1 MTEEEIRYL
10 AEKFKVVPDTGFKP
24 GSFETPGAFGTKRS
38 PTAGALSQG
47 MSDAERRRIAQEREQ
62 VRSGLSPMDKAQGV
76 LEAGAMLGTAIP
88 SAIAAPFVKEFTG
101 TPEEEFINK
110 YMYVPRTEAGLLYAE
125 EGGEGIGSAIDAIS
139 ESKVGQ
145 ALGPVIEKIPGIYP
159 VSGATTRAIDTG
171 LSGIGKGTKLAAEVA
186 GQKGRQILDEGQD
199 LLQAARADF
208 AAPPTGAIQLQAAQA
223 PRSQLGM
230 YSNAEQAALNLPQ
243 AKGTGN
249 QFLAQL
255 SKTPGVKPAELEWT
269 GLSDFLKGKGE
280 QPVTKAEIEQY
291 LQANKIQVN
300 ERQLLMPSD
309 FQARINNEIMPGN
322 ESIWASV
329 DEDGVLTFKQ
339 MEPFTDRYL
348 GEIRRDDL
356 PDDIKSDLDDFLK
369 SYGMAKYSPED
380 ERYENYTTPGGSNY
394 REILLK
400 LPNVGENISFEKW
413 VDKYTAI
420 RSMDDLKRDPR
431 VMKEMR
437 ARYERD
443 LPRLPKE
450 GTFRSGHFDDPNIIS
465 HMRVTDRNDA
475 DGKKVLFVEELQ
487 SDWGQSGREHGFA
500 EKPSAEVSEYKKL
513 LQDYEQGTLPKDKSG
528 RFEELYAKFG
538 KDFVEKKDNRS
549 PSAPFVTNT
558 EDWLNLSVK
567 RLITDAV
574 NNGYD
579 KVAFIDGAQSAKRYD
594 FSKQVDSIYYIPDS
608 QILTATKDGNTIFSQ
623 KNVPKEKLASYV
635 GKDAAERLIQ
645 SPSQR
650 SLSGN
655 SFQQISGDD
664 LKVGGEGMKKFYD
677 QIVPNTVNKL
687 LKKLGG
693 GKLEPI
699 NLVDS
704 VNKPSGAWLDE
715 ATQKWDARVGDES
728 FGLFDSRG
736 KALEVA
742 REARKK
748 QQVQQL
754 GFTITPEMR
763 ELVKS
768 QGLPMFAKGGAVKG
782 IKGGID
788 AAKQASKAARRQE
801 RVDKNLQRWSGSE
814 EKPTVYYHATSE
826 KKNFGVFDPEKS
838 GSQAKASFFSST
850 PEFPNEWIKNT
861 LKEDYLKDYPED
873 KPRNIPVR
881 LRVKNTFDYENP
893 EHVQS
898 VISRAKIP
906 KAFTPEYVADRM
918 KAGEWAVIEDRNI
931 QNAIRDQGFDSF
943 FVKERGAK
951 NIGVYNPGDIKSV
964 FNRGSYSEDPD
975 ISKAEGGMVSADQIR
990 ERLKNAFNF
999 AGGGKV
1005 DTQPTEEKQVHP
1017 FLARLRGFKKGG
1029 VIEGAK
1035 QGVKAASKAAKSAG
1049 AAKKEDKPAYSP
1061 KVLESTTVRMEEQI
1075 RKENP
1080 KLDAAQVRAKAERQ
1094 AKQKLGWEREEK
1106 PALEKI
1112 YGELK
1117 KAPYSATLTERKQN
1131 VPEVV
1136 QRRIEETERFL
1147 AEPTEP
1153 WQPPRKEL
1161 QAFDRERIKDA
1172 LEGFPGIEQ
1181 TKFPRYAAP
1190 RSGALGMMEEIYQ
1203 DPVNRRLI
1211 EGQIKRGLPLG
1222 GETFYASLYPLKLAA
1237 LERGIPESQFNQFVY
1252 SIAPASARNSIMN
1265 EMAVGQFLR
1274 DMNARGLP
1282 LDEDTVRKEMDRF
1295 KQQYGTGLPLM
1306 LVHREGVKNV
1316 LEGNLDLREMSKAN
1330 IPTSYK
1336 IPTYGTQKA
1345 GDFGKSMVLDVHEA
1359 AGQTRG
1365 SKYHPYFTEQG
1376 GFSQTEYGPA
1386 EEQMLQIA
1394 QGLGIPGGMA
1404 QAGRWFGGGELTG
1417 LKSPRGD
1424 ALDLLEK
1431 QAAYTL
1437 QGQGI
1442 NPTPRAIRNFV
1453 LDMVETGRGELM
1465 PYFKKTPMP
1474 DYRTEKKKGGL
1485 VALER

>member
-1 MTEEEIRYL
+1 MTEDDI
-10 AEKFKVVPDTGFKP
+10 
-24 GSFETPGAFGTKRS
+24 
-38 PTAGALSQG
+38 
-47 MSDAERRRIAQEREQ
+47 RIAMELFGGRGYDDPLRGFEREVPKPRQ
-62 VRSGLSPMDKAQGV
+62 KPRPGLDAARFPSVGLGTDTDSQLQAIMAANERKAEDKAMSEAPLGEKIRGGLEGARLAVQAPIAGLMMPMAKVMGVPEDQFYKAAFDIPETEYGQIRGGRILQGA
-76 LEAGAMLGTAIP
+76 EDIFGAMSESPLR
-88 SAIAAPFVKEFTG
+88 PFVEKLPFQ
-101 TPEEEFINK
+101 PFSPASAK
-110 YMYVPRTEAGLLYAE
+110 
-125 EGGEGIGSAIDAIS
+125 AIDM
-139 ESKVGQ
+139 G
-145 ALGPVIEKIPGIYP
+145 IE
-159 VSGATTRAIDTG
+159 GA
-171 LSGIGKGTKLAAEVA
+171 GKGLKLARQDAKQA
-186 GQKGRQILDEGQD
+186 GKQILDEGQD
-199 LLQAARADF
+199 LLRSARTDF
-208 AAPPTGAIQLQAAQA
+208 AAPPTGAVQLQAAQA

-269 GLSDFLKGKGE
+269 GLSDFLKTKGE

-291 LQANKIQVN
+291 LQANKVQVN
-300 ERQLLMPSD
+300 DRQLLPPSD
-309 FQARINNEIMPGN
+309 FEAKINNEIMPGN
-322 ESIWASV
+322 ESVWASV
-329 DEDGVLTFKQ
+329 DPDGVITFKQ

-348 GEIRRDDL
+348 GELRKDDL
-356 PDDIKSDLDDFLK
+356 PDDIQRDLDDFLK
-369 SYGMAKYSPED
+369 SHGMAKYSPED
-380 ERYENYTTPGGSNY
+380 ERFEDYTLPNGSNY

-413 VDKYTAI
+413 IDKYTAI
-420 RSMDDLKRDPR
+420 RSMDDLERAPR
-431 VMKEMR
+431 LMQQMR
-437 ARYERD
+437 TQYERD
-443 LPRLPKE
+443 VSKLPKE
-450 GTFRSGHFDDPNIIS
+450 GTFRSGHFDDPNIVS
-465 HMRVTDRNDA
+465 HMRVTDRADA
-475 DGKKVLFVEELQ
+475 DGNKVLFVEELQ
-487 SDWGQSGREHGFA
+487 SDWGQSGREYGFA
-500 EKPSAEVSEYKKL
+500 EKPSAEVTEYKKL
-513 LQDYEQGTLPKDKSG
+513 LKDYEKGNLPKNQTQ

-538 KDFVEKKDNRS
+538 RDFVEKKDNRS

-558 EDWLNLSVK
+558 EDWLNLSLK

-579 KVAFIDGAQSAKRYD
+579 KVAFINGKQSANRYD
-594 FSKQVDSIYYIPDS
+594 LSKQVDSVSYFPD
-608 QILTATKDGNTIFSQ
+608 TKTLVAYKNGNLAI
-623 KNVPKEKLASYV
+623 EKRLKSDDELEGMI
-635 GKDAAERLIQ
+635 GKDAAKKILEQPAKNIVNARGNTAQ
-645 SPSQR
+645 T
-650 SLSGN
+650 LSGVEL
-655 SFQQISGDD
+655 Q
-664 LKVGGEGMKKFYD
+664 VGGEGMKKFYD

-693 GKLEPI
+693 GKLDT
-699 NLVDS
+699 V
-704 VNKPSGAWLDE
+704 
-715 ATQKWDARVGDES
+715 Q
-728 FGLFDSRG
+728 
-736 KALEVA
+736 LEDGM
-742 REARKK
+742 E
-748 QQVQQL
+748 QL
-754 GFTITPEMR
+754 GFAITPEMR

-768 QGLPMFAKGGAVKG
+768 QGLPMFAKGGAVTMKKG
-782 IKGGID
+782 GVSSALQGID
-788 AAKQASKAARRQE
+788 AAKQAVKAARRQE

-814 EKPTVYYHATSE
+814 EKPPVYYHATDAGE
-826 KKNFGVFDPEKS
+826 DFTVFDPTKS
-838 GSQAKASFFSST
+838 RSQAKAAFFTPQKDFASEWVDAST
-850 PEFPNEWIKNT
+850 KVLGAALETPSRQ
-861 LKEDYLKDYPED
+861 L
-873 KPRNIPVR
+873 KPRVIPSYVR
-881 LRVKNTFDYENP
+881 AKNTFDFENP
-893 EHVQS
+893 EHVKS
-898 VISRAKIP
+898 VMSGVKLP
-906 KAFTPEYVADRM
+906 KSLDPEVIADRLS
-918 KAGEWAVIEDRNI
+918 AGQWPVIEDKNI
-931 QNAIRDQGFDSF
+931 QQAIRDQGFDSF
-943 FVKERGAK
+943 FVKERGVK
-951 NIGVYNPGDIKSV
+951 NLGVFNPGDIKSV
-964 FNRGSYSEDPD
+964 FNRGSYSEDLD
-975 ISKAEGGMVSADQIR
+975 ISKAGGGMVSADQIR
-990 ERLKNAFNF
+990 DRLKSVFTF

-1005 DTQPTEEKQVHP
+1005 NVQPKEEKKTNP
-1017 FLARLRGFKKGG
+1017 FLERVRKYKQGG
-1029 VIEGAK
+1029 EVKLAVGGNPLKGAK
-1035 QGVKAASKAAKSAG
+1035 SGIGQALKAVKSAQKKQQPAP

-1061 KVLESTTVRMEEQI
+1061 KVLESTTARMEEQI

-1106 PALEKI
+1106 PALEKT

-1117 KAPYSATLTERKQN
+1117 KAPYSATLPERKQN

-1153 WQPPRKEL
+1153 WQPPRREL

-1190 RSGALGMMEEIYQ
+1190 RSGASSMMEEIYQ
-1203 DPVNRRLI
+1203 DPTNRRLI

-1237 LERGIPESQFNQFVY
+1237 LERGIPEEQFNQFIY

-1306 LVHREGVKNV
+1306 PVHREGVKNV

-1345 GDFGKSMVLDVHEA
+1345 GDFAQSMVLDVHEA

-1442 NPTPRAIRNFV
+1442 NPTPRNIRNFV